1 MLQRN
6 SGRGDGPPEEMAN
19 RLIQICLDIRGLIA
33 NVETS
38 MLPSTVAKANSR
50 KSATRVQE
58 RAVAHEQATAEEQV
72 ETNITIVARMFP
84 VLLDAV
90 DKLNRTPEGRKL
102 SGQLVYHVISV
113 LRDILD
119 RSWLLCATEG
129 REKHAVAQR
138 TKKLP
143 CRAEKEIADYL
154 AAPNDYSKAGK
165 GRGSAKLLYQLN
177 IAMTT
182 ALDLSREADRAILDG
197 FQFFI
202 LTRVGNLLRDF
213 VFCDKEKE
221 NTDPHSSSSYN
232 QAAAIREAQ
241 APYLLRLLKHTTV
254 LSSKMQISSTST
266 RRSSNRIT
274 SLRKK
279 GSPSGERSLSSKARN
294 KLQNTLLRG
303 VFGDDVTGLGE
314 SLAKPFDIAVGPLSL
329 AERQDELDDVGDWFK
344 DEVWKTVGWDVLRDV
359 ITWG

>member
-1 MLQRN
+1 M
-6 SGRGDGPPEEMAN
+6 
-19 RLIQICLDIRGLIA
+19 QICLDIRGLIA

-50 KSATRVQE
+50 HSATRVQE
-58 RAVAHEQATAEEQV
+58 RTIAHEQTTAEEEL
-72 ETNITIVARMFP
+72 ETNITIVARIFP
-84 VLLDAV
+84 ILLDAV
-90 DKLNRTPEGRKL
+90 DKLNRTAEGRKL
-102 SGQLVYHVISV
+102 SGQLVYHIVSV

-119 RSWLLCATEG
+119 RSCLLCGTEG

-138 TKKLP
+138 TKKPP

-154 AAPNDYSKAGK
+154 AAPNKYPKAGK
-165 GRGSAKLLYQLN
+165 GRGSAKTLYQL
-177 IAMTT
+177 IIVMTT

-221 NTDPHSSSSYN
+221 NTDPHPRPNYK

-254 LSSKMQISSTST
+254 LNSKMQISSTPT

-279 GSPSGERSLSSKARN
+279 SSQSGEKSFSSKART

-314 SLAKPFDIAVGPLSL
+314 SLAKPFDFAVGPLSL
-329 AERQDELDDVGDWFK
+329 AERKDEPDDVGDWFK
-344 DEVWKTVGWDVLRDV
+344 DEVWKTVGWDVLKDV
-359 ITWG
+359 IAWG